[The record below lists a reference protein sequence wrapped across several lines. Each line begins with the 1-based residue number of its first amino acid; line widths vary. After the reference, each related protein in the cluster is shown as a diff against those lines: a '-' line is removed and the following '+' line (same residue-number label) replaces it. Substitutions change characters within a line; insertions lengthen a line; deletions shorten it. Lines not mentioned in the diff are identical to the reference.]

1 MKKILHMVL
10 GLAALCACTNLDEE
24 IFSKIS
30 KENFFTTEEQ
40 FVKYSSR
47 A

>member
-1 MKKILHMVL
+1 MKKILYMVL
-10 GLAALCACTNLDEE
+10 SAVALCACTNLDEE
-24 IFSKIS
+24 IYSKIA

-40 FVKYSSR
+40 FVKYSAR

>member
-1 MKKILHMVL
+1 MKKLLFTMILGV
-10 GLAALCACTNLDEE
+10 AALSACTNLDEE

-40 FVKYSSR
+40 FVK
-47 A
+47 